1 MKTLKIIL
9 IIVLL
14 IVFVPIAWTMSPILC
29 IIIVIALILWG
40 LFALFADMFKDF
52 RDYFSMRKRT
62 NNASGFES
70 ANYNDIYKRNQEENK
85 KESIQKINEANAPK
99 TTSSSNFQIE
109 GLDSITDP
117 YIGTFIGASAVAHPG
132 DKNYTISITYQDKLI
147 GYLPSGQQ
155 GIHAIILAL
164 GGSVPCSGKIIS
176 RTDENGK
183 TTLLGFVDLQI

>member
-1 MKTLKIIL
+1 MKALKIIL

-14 IVFVPIAWTMSPILC
+14 IVFVPFAWSMSPILC
-29 IIIVIALILWG
+29 IIAIIALIIWG
-40 LFALFADMFKDF
+40 LFALFTDMFKDF

-70 ANYNDIYKRNQEENK
+70 ANYNDTYKRHQEENK
-85 KESIQKINEANAPK
+85 KEEMQQIAAVNTQKSS
-99 TTSSSNFQIE
+99 SSSNFQIE

-117 YIGTFIGASAVAHPG
+117 YVGTFSGASAMAHPG

-183 TTLLGFVDLQI
+183 TTLLGFVDVQI